1 MLWHAWGIKTQNPEA
16 SDGGTFC
23 RRSSRKR
30 PAASRD
36 RAYRRAEWHHNWSPV
51 KAFLSEEG
59 PKSGQ
64 DEMALK
70 RKSTKTRAEREFL
83 KLPGADFISSITVR
97 DGITTLSA

>member
-1 MLWHAWGIKTQNPEA
+1 VP
-16 SDGGTFC
+16 
-23 RRSSRKR
+23 
-30 PAASRD
+30 P
-36 RAYRRAEWHHNWSPV
+36 AEWHHNWSPV

-70 RKSTKTRAEREFL
+70 RKSTKTRAEREFS
-83 KLPGADFISSITVR
+83 KLPGADFISSIIVR